1 MYCYVMVLYMF
12 KKAYRGEP
20 VIKELLTVNIT
31 YKKFLMMSHRALHS
45 NHFLATGVKR
55 LTEPHTQL
63 DTVWIMAHLDVL
75 VFSLSVLARETLSV
89 CQSTDRASES
99 ECMSS
104 GTCFV
109 TCSSHT
115 HTNATQ
121 SLGMKWSPLAFVYIV
136 WAIALT
142 HLLQRLNLAQTKF
155 WACVSLLHLTLASLN
170 SYMHHRHS
178 CF

>member
-63 DTVWIMAHLDVL
+63 DTV
-75 VFSLSVLARETLSV
+75 
-89 CQSTDRASES
+89 
-99 ECMSS
+99 
-104 GTCFV
+104 
-109 TCSSHT
+109 
-115 HTNATQ
+115 
-121 SLGMKWSPLAFVYIV
+121 
-136 WAIALT
+136 
-142 HLLQRLNLAQTKF
+142 
-155 WACVSLLHLTLASLN
+155 
-170 SYMHHRHS
+170 
-178 CF
+178 